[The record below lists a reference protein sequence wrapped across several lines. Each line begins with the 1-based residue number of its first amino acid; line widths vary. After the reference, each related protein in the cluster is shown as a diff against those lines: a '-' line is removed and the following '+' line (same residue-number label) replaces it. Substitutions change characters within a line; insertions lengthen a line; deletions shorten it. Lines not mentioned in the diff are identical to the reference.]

1 MPFRFPLAAVLLVR
15 ENAELREER
24 ALQKIQQE
32 MAQVSR
38 QIEDLDA
45 EIAGVQLARNQ
56 IMLEPTPAFQ
66 LHSLLLRAEDA
77 AKRKKPLLERL
88 RVLLEDRNRQ
98 MNVYQAV
105 RRDHETLTDMLE
117 KQRESY
123 EQEQTRKAQKLLD
136 DIYVARRQR
145 S

>member
-45 EIAGVQLARNQ
+45 EIANVHAIRNQ
-56 IMLEPTPAFQ
+56 AMLEPVPAFQ
-66 LHSLLLRAEDA
+66 LHSLWLRAEDA

-88 RVLLEDRNRQ
+88 QILLEDRNRQ
-98 MNVYQAV
+98 MIVYQAA

-117 KQRESY
+117 KQRETY

-145 S
+145 N

>member
-38 QIEDLDA
+38 QIEELDA
-45 EIAGVQLARNQ
+45 DIANAHATRNQ
-56 IMLEPTPAFQ
+56 AMLEPIPAFQ
-66 LHSLLLRAEDA
+66 LHSLLLRVENA
-77 AKRKKPLLERL
+77 AKRKKPLLERMQ
-88 RVLLEDRNRQ
+88 VLLEDRNRQ
-98 MNVYQAV
+98 MKVYQAA

-123 EQEQTRKAQKLLD
+123 EHEQTRKAQKLLD
-136 DIYVARRQR
+136 DIYVARLQR
-145 S
+145 K